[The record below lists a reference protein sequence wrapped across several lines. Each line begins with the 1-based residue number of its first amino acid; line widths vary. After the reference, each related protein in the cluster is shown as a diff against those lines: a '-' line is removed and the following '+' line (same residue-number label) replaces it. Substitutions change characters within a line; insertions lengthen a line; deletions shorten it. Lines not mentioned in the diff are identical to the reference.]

1 MRLPAAEARAPGKA
15 TAGGRPRAV
24 TFASFMVAF
33 LVAGRTGADDAS
45 APVALHAEVKCEA
58 LAGPGKVQCA
68 VRERPLGGKL
78 RWGDVIVLSA
88 PPFAPPLRTR
98 LATGDASRSDEDGA
112 DFLLALGATADGIGK
127 LRVLARAVVC
137 GQTGCRPVRAEAA
150 ASVAV
155 GVAVDAGG
163 ADR

>member
-1 MRLPAAEARAPGKA
+1 MTLAWL
-15 TAGGRPRAV
+15 
-24 TFASFMVAF
+24 MVAL

-45 APVALHAEVKCEA
+45 TPMALHAEVKCEP
-58 LAGPGKVQCA
+58 LAGPGKVQCT

-78 RWGDVIVLSA
+78 RWGDAIVLSA
-88 PPFAPPLRTR
+88 PPFAPPLHTR
-98 LATGDASRSDEDGA
+98 LSTRDASRNDEDGA

-150 ASVAV
+150 TSVAV
-155 GVAVDAGG
+155 GISVDGGG